1 MKEPTEEEL
10 NLIENEIDG
19 VEALE
24 TQELGRA
31 EIIMDIL
38 YERQEAFK
46 QWGDQDAR
54 DNPLWLAIV
63 DARTSYIEES
73 MDEPENLYSETIQAA
88 TILVAWAE
96 AVKRKELS
104 DVE

>member
-10 NLIENEIDG
+10 DAIENEIDK

-24 TQELGRA
+24 TQEIGRA

-46 QWGDQDAR
+46 RWGDKNTR

-73 MDEPENLYSETIQAA
+73 MDEPENLYSEIIQAA

-96 AVKRKELS
+96 AVNRKELS

>member
-1 MKEPTEEEL
+1 MNEPTKEEL
-10 NLIENEIDG
+10 DLIEKEIDG

-24 TQELGRA
+24 TQEIGRA

-46 QWGDQDAR
+46 KWGDQDTR
-54 DNPLWLAIV
+54 DDPLWLAIV
-63 DARTSYIEES
+63 AARTSYIEEA
-73 MDEPENLYSETIQAA
+73 MGEPEDLYLEIIQAA

-96 AVKRKELS
+96 AVKRKELN

>member
-10 NLIENEIDG
+10 NSIENEIDKI
-19 VEALE
+19 EALE
-24 TQELGRA
+24 TQEIGRA

-46 QWGDQDAR
+46 KWGDQDTR

-73 MDEPENLYSETIQAA
+73 MDEPEDLYLEIIQAA

>member
-10 NLIENEIDG
+10 YAIENEINN

-24 TQELGRA
+24 TQEVGRA

-46 QWGDQDAR
+46 RWGDQDTR
-54 DNPLWLAIV
+54 DNSLWLAIV

-73 MDEPENLYSETIQAA
+73 MDEPEDLYLEIIQAA

-96 AVKRKELS
+96 AVKRKELNN
-104 DVE
+104 VE

>member
-1 MKEPTEEEL
+1 LNEPTKEELDSIEEEL
-10 NLIENEIDG
+10 
-19 VEALE
+19 EALE
-24 TQELGRA
+24 ILTNQEIGRA

-46 QWGDQDAR
+46 KWGDQDAR

-63 DARTSYIEES
+63 SARTNFIEEAMNKS
-73 MDEPENLYSETIQAA
+73 DSLYREIIQAA

-96 AVKRKELS
+96 AVKRKDLNH
-104 DVE
+104 VE

>member
-1 MKEPTEEEL
+1 LKEPTEEEL
-10 NLIENEIDG
+10 YAIENEINN

-24 TQELGRA
+24 TQEVGRA

-46 QWGDQDAR
+46 RWGDQDTR
-54 DNPLWLAIV
+54 DNSLWLAIV

-73 MDEPENLYSETIQAA
+73 MDEPEDLYLEIIQAA

-96 AVKRKELS
+96 AVKRKELNN
-104 DVE
+104 VE

>member
-1 MKEPTEEEL
+1 LKEPTEEEL
-10 NLIENEIDG
+10 DAIENEIDK

-24 TQELGRA
+24 TQEIGRA

-46 QWGDQDAR
+46 RWGDQDTR

-73 MDEPENLYSETIQAA
+73 MDEPEDLYLEIIQAA

-96 AVKRKELS
+96 AVKRKELN

>member
-10 NLIENEIDG
+10 DAIENEID
-19 VEALE
+19 
-24 TQELGRA
+24 T
-31 EIIMDIL
+31 
-38 YERQEAFK
+38 
-46 QWGDQDAR
+46 R

-73 MDEPENLYSETIQAA
+73 MDEPEDLYLEIIQAA

-96 AVKRKELS
+96 AVKRKELN

>member
-1 MKEPTEEEL
+1 MNEPTKEEL
-10 NLIENEIDG
+10 DLIEKEIDG

-24 TQELGRA
+24 TQEIGRA

-46 QWGDQDAR
+46 KWGDQDTR

-73 MDEPENLYSETIQAA
+73 MDEPEDLYLEIIQAA

-96 AVKRKELS
+96 AVKRKELN